1 MFGGEVNDTH
11 NAQQRGA
18 RADIHAADEVGASI
32 ESPGEEQ
39 APRRRKKRGEKEPV
53 IVTDDQ
59 VAEALGAVM
68 LLTGMYKA
76 NADRKWGDTF
86 APEWKKEQ
94 LDKLEVSQDEA
105 LTVARPLARG
115 MAEHG
120 ITLPWWAQCAA
131 ASLAIMQP
139 RMALVNGIDAA
150 IEKRKKLESEGK
162 ADAPA

>member
-1 MFGGEVNDTH
+1 MFGGEVNETH
-11 NAQQRGA
+11 NAQQRGE
-18 RADIHAADEVGASI
+18 RAEQHPADALDASI
-32 ESPGEEQ
+32 EQPGEQ

-53 IVTDDQ
+53 IVTDEQ
-59 VAEALGAVM
+59 VAEALGAV
-68 LLTGMYKA
+68 LLLAGMYKA

-86 APEWKKEQ
+86 APEWKREQ

-131 ASLAIMQP
+131 AALPIMQS

-150 IEKRKKLESEGK
+150 IEKRKKLEEGK

>member
-1 MFGGEVNDTH
+1 MFGGDVNETH
-11 NAQQRGA
+11 NAQQRGERPA
-18 RADIHAADEVGASI
+18 ELHAADDVGASI
-32 ESPGEEQ
+32 EQ
-39 APRRRKKRGEKEPV
+39 PRRRKKKGEKEPV
-53 IVTDDQ
+53 IVTDEQ
-59 VAEALGAVM
+59 VAEALGAVL

-86 APEWKKEQ
+86 APEWKREQ

-131 ASLAIMQP
+131 AALAIMQP
-139 RMALVNGIDAA
+139 RIALVNGIDAA
-150 IEKRKKLESEGK
+150 IEKRKKLEAEGK